1 MREALVPLLL
11 ITAAAV
17 LVYSNTFGAS
27 FHLDDIPNIVEN
39 DGLRDLRLQWPPSGS
54 RWLGYFSFAL
64 NYRLGGLEVFG
75 YHAVN
80 VLVHACNGVLVLW
93 LTSLTLRT
101 PALRRADASALMRRY
116 LPLTAGVL
124 FVVHP
129 VATQAVTYVVQR
141 FTSLATLFFLLS
153 LALYAQARISFEVEP
168 RSKARAAS
176 LYCLSILGAV
186 AAMKTKEISAT
197 LPLVAAGY
205 ELLFFRSGKRRFL
218 LLAPLAASALFI
230 PLALATHGRDLL
242 EVLSNASRTAAETD
256 AIPRSVYL
264 LTQSRVVVTYLR
276 LLLVPIRQNLDYDFR
291 LSYSLADPDVL
302 VALAILLAVAGGAAF
317 LLVRARS
324 RNRAAGVL
332 VFFGVAWFFLTLSVE
347 SSVIPIRD
355 VIFEHR
361 MYLPSAGA
369 AVALGTALLW
379 AVERLHS
386 RSSIGARC
394 AAALLVTAGPLG
406 AATYARNSVWK
417 DETTLW
423 SDVVSKSPRKAR
435 PHDELGSAYAAKGRL
450 EDAVGEFLE
459 AIRLDSHDPAPHHHL
474 GVAYWAK
481 GQADDAVREL
491 RVAIGF
497 DPSNSKA
504 HSNLGNAYWA
514 KGQADDAAREYRE
527 AIRLD
532 PRLPQAHCGLGMAH
546 WAEGRVDEAER
557 EYREAIRL
565 DPAMA
570 EAHYNL
576 GGVLAQQGRGPA
588 AVAEYREAIRLAPAM
603 ADAHSNLGNILA
615 KQGRHRE
622 AVEEFRRAFELKPT
636 PETTLKLAVVLDR
649 SGRVGE
655 AIVEYQRFLDQ
666 VGENEP
672 DRAAHARTRLSQL
685 RASSDSIA
693 R

>member
-1 MREALVPLLL
+1 MSRSSRRERIRPSGSTSPLPRSGIDASDSAGMREALVPLLL

-17 LVYSNTFGAS
+17 LVYSNSFGAS

-302 VALAILLAVAGGAAF
+302 VALAILLAVAGGA
-317 LLVRARS
+317 
-324 RNRAAGVL
+324 G
-332 VFFGVAWFFLTLSVE
+332 FFLTLSVE

-474 GVAYWAK
+474 GVA
-481 GQADDAVREL
+481 
-491 RVAIGF
+491 
-497 DPSNSKA
+497 
-504 HSNLGNAYWA
+504 
-514 KGQADDAAREYRE
+514 
-527 AIRLD
+527 
-532 PRLPQAHCGLGMAH
+532 
-546 WAEGRVDEAER
+546 
-557 EYREAIRL
+557 
-565 DPAMA
+565 
-570 EAHYNL
+570 
-576 GGVLAQQGRGPA
+576 
-588 AVAEYREAIRLAPAM
+588 
-603 ADAHSNLGNILA
+603 
-615 KQGRHRE
+615 
-622 AVEEFRRAFELKPT
+622 
-636 PETTLKLAVVLDR
+636 
-649 SGRVGE
+649 
-655 AIVEYQRFLDQ
+655 
-666 VGENEP
+666 
-672 DRAAHARTRLSQL
+672 
-685 RASSDSIA
+685 
-693 R
+693 